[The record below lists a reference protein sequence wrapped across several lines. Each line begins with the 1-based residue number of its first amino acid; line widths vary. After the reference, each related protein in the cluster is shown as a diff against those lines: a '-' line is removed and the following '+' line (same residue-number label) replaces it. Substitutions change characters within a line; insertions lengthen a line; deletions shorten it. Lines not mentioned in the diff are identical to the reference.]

1 MPTAKGTFSVKI
13 TPLAGE
19 EDMPFARMR
28 IDKVIS
34 GDLEATT
41 VGQMMAFRS
50 AVEGSAGYV
59 AEEIVTGSL
68 EGRSGSFVFQH
79 ASEMN
84 RGAPTQSIR
93 VIPDSGTDGLAGLSG
108 SFVITIDAEGGH
120 SYGFDY
126 ELGQTT

>member
-1 MPTAKGTFSVKI
+1 MPKATGTFNVKI

-19 EDMPFARMR
+19 DDMPFARMR

-41 VGQMMAFRS
+41 VGQMLAFRS
-50 AVEGSAGYV
+50 AVESSAGYV

-68 EGRSGSFVFQH
+68 AGRQGSFVFQH

-84 RGAPTQSIR
+84 RGVPSQSIR
-93 VIPDSGTDGLAGLSG
+93 VIPDSGTGDLTGLTG
-108 SFVITIDAEGGH
+108 SFVISIDAQGGH
-120 SYGFDY
+120 TYVFDY
-126 ELGQTT
+126 ELGGAA